1 MKTKLKILLLILPII
16 ILLSNTS
23 FANVN
28 TSGKY
33 FALHNKE
40 NKRKTGE
47 YYIGVG
53 NNLKPSIKVI
63 ETNSNGNVEKEMGA
77 DESVYSLK
85 SGNSFNR
92 IKLYKNAESYNQ
104 YFYLDD
110 YDSINEVYKMGLP
123 NDKTKYNEL
132 AWILNNICIP
142 TNELSKQTLLAMA
155 GLKSDT
161 FQNYKIGD
169 YEPQKVEQDIIESIQ
184 QAAIWYFTDSE
195 NSSDSIKL
203 YIKQDNEYKDLYMF
217 NKQEVNDDI
226 NKLYVYLVEGAK
238 NAVANGYNY
247 SKEIKQSPITFTKN
261 SAQVKTVDNNYN
273 IGPYRITATSNDCT
287 LKVSITNGTQELQ
300 DAKILGEDGQ
310 TELAGNSITEKI
322 ISGLGKDFYIS
333 IPTTTSASR
342 ISINVET
349 SYNKKQLTYWQTT
362 PNKISSSEP
371 IVDIENKTETE
382 SQTDTKSISK
392 TNFDLALKQ
401 YVTLLNDQPLEKSRE
416 PDYRQSDLKDFI
428 NGKGKLD
435 NGTTLSKKSEKDGI
449 AVNKGNKVVLTIRVY
464 NEGSVDGNVETIIE
478 HLPEGLELVPIEES
492 ETNREYNWKQVDGS
506 LRTYTTD
513 YLKDKIIEALNT
525 EETDG
530 KYKINYKD
538 VQIECRVTAETM
550 TTDTSLKVIAE
561 IANCSN
567 NENIADRDSV
577 QNNLKEEQL
586 ADYNPGTSKEGKGY
600 EDDDDYEELVIRGRY
615 FDLSLRSF
623 VSEVEDATQRK
634 TEYTR
639 DPKIDIGPLQTGETT
654 AKYLQS
660 KGPVS
665 IEIGSSVVYTIRV
678 YNEGQID
685 GYADEIVEHLPEELE
700 FVNDEFNA
708 EYGWIIDTTDTTQRT
723 IKTKGLSKE
732 NDEDN
737 AVKARDAESN
747 ELNYKEV
754 KLKCKVKASA
764 TPLKEITTITEITKS
779 SNEANL
785 ADRDNKSNASIP
797 SDNDLTKYKGN
808 EENKTELSDSN
819 YYYKGQEDDDDFDKI
834 ILEKFD
840 LALRSYISKINNQE
854 LPDRTPNAN
863 ISEYNQSS
871 FDYQGNKEEVRLCQN
886 DLITLSIRVYNE
898 GTQDGYAIQIGN
910 DIPEGLEYVVD
921 DETNQM
927 YRWKMHDGSGNE
939 TEDISQAQYLT
950 TSYLSKTDDGTYN
963 NLIESYSNR
972 ELRYKEV
979 KLVFKVT
986 LPNSAENRHLEM
998 KSQLIQV
1005 SDSNG
1010 GKVSDVDSA
1019 PNNWS
1024 DGEDDQDTE
1033 KIYVQ
1038 YFDLSLKMIA
1048 EKTIVI
1054 EDGKEKENPTS
1065 HNFDDE
1071 KEPVVNVTIGKNNVD
1086 NTVVKFKYLI
1096 KIINEGEM
1104 EGTASEI
1111 SDYIPD
1117 GLKFNQADNIKWK
1130 EVNGKIVTDQLKDRV
1145 LNPGE
1150 SATIDLVLTWV
1161 NDESNTGEKINI
1173 AEISEHK
1180 NNAQDDDQDSAP
1192 NNKKEDEDD
1201 YASSTISITSFA
1213 NQAIK
1218 YAMIG
1223 IGGLII
1229 IIIGAII
1236 IKKYVL

>member
-1 MKTKLKILLLILPII
+1 
-16 ILLSNTS
+16 
-23 FANVN
+23 
-28 TSGKY
+28 
-33 FALHNKE
+33 
-40 NKRKTGE
+40 
-47 YYIGVG
+47 
-53 NNLKPSIKVI
+53 
-63 ETNSNGNVEKEMGA
+63 
-77 DESVYSLK
+77 
-85 SGNSFNR
+85 
-92 IKLYKNAESYNQ
+92 
-104 YFYLDD
+104 
-110 YDSINEVYKMGLP
+110 
-123 NDKTKYNEL
+123 
-132 AWILNNICIP
+132 
-142 TNELSKQTLLAMA
+142 
-155 GLKSDT
+155 
-161 FQNYKIGD
+161 
-169 YEPQKVEQDIIESIQ
+169 
-184 QAAIWYFTDSE
+184 
-195 NSSDSIKL
+195 
-203 YIKQDNEYKDLYMF
+203 
-217 NKQEVNDDI
+217 
-226 NKLYVYLVEGAK
+226 
-238 NAVANGYNY
+238 
-247 SKEIKQSPITFTKN
+247 
-261 SAQVKTVDNNYN
+261 
-273 IGPYRITATSNDCT
+273 
-287 LKVSITNGTQELQ
+287 
-300 DAKILGEDGQ
+300 
-310 TELAGNSITEKI
+310 
-322 ISGLGKDFYIS
+322 
-333 IPTTTSASR
+333 
-342 ISINVET
+342 
-349 SYNKKQLTYWQTT
+349 
-362 PNKISSSEP
+362 
-371 IVDIENKTETE
+371 
-382 SQTDTKSISK
+382 
-392 TNFDLALKQ
+392 
-401 YVTLLNDQPLEKSRE
+401 
-416 PDYRQSDLKDFI
+416 
-428 NGKGKLD
+428 
-435 NGTTLSKKSEKDGI
+435 
-449 AVNKGNKVVLTIRVY
+449 
-464 NEGSVDGNVETIIE
+464 
-478 HLPEGLELVPIEES
+478 
-492 ETNREYNWKQVDGS
+492 
-506 LRTYTTD
+506 
-513 YLKDKIIEALNT
+513 
-525 EETDG
+525 
-530 KYKINYKD
+530 
-538 VQIECRVTAETM
+538 
-550 TTDTSLKVIAE
+550 
-561 IANCSN
+561 
-567 NENIADRDSV
+567 
-577 QNNLKEEQL
+577 
-586 ADYNPGTSKEGKGY
+586 
-600 EDDDDYEELVIRGRY
+600 
-615 FDLSLRSF
+615 
-623 VSEVEDATQRK
+623 
-634 TEYTR
+634 
-639 DPKIDIGPLQTGETT
+639 
-654 AKYLQS
+654 
-660 KGPVS
+660 
-665 IEIGSSVVYTIRV
+665 
-678 YNEGQID
+678 
-685 GYADEIVEHLPEELE
+685 
-700 FVNDEFNA
+700 
-708 EYGWIIDTTDTTQRT
+708 
-723 IKTKGLSKE
+723 
-732 NDEDN
+732 
-737 AVKARDAESN
+737 
-747 ELNYKEV
+747 
-754 KLKCKVKASA
+754 
-764 TPLKEITTITEITKS
+764 
-779 SNEANL
+779 
-785 ADRDNKSNASIP
+785 
-797 SDNDLTKYKGN
+797 
-808 EENKTELSDSN
+808 
-819 YYYKGQEDDDDFDKI
+819 
-834 ILEKFD
+834 
-840 LALRSYISKINNQE
+840 
-854 LPDRTPNAN
+854 
-863 ISEYNQSS
+863 
-871 FDYQGNKEEVRLCQN
+871 
-886 DLITLSIRVYNE
+886 LITLSIRVYNE